1 MDNNIKIAKE
11 LVKLATAL
19 LKKEKTA
26 SSSYKRINRELIDYI
41 NADKTPMGD
50 RMRRFVNKGILN
62 GVFADGL
69 GQGYI
74 EEGSN
79 GFKIPNY
86 AYDYIM
92 KFIKSYK
99 G

>member
-11 LVKLATAL
+11 LAKLAVAL
-19 LKKEKTA
+19 LKEEKTA
-26 SSSYKRINRELIDYI
+26 SSGYKRINRELLDHID
-41 NADKTPMGD
+41 ADKTPMGD
-50 RMRRFVNKGILN
+50 RMRRFVNKDILN

-74 EEGSN
+74 EEGNN

-92 KFIKSYK
+92 KFIKDYK